1 MSLIG
6 TGQVGFMFQVG
17 FVYFSVLVLIISSI
31 YLLSAAVYFLYD
43 LSPITVT
50 IKEERRS
57 FLHFI
62 TRLCAVLGGTFALTG
77 LSQPLIMLHFYV
89 MLS

>member
-1 MSLIG
+1 M
-6 TGQVGFMFQVG
+6 
-17 FVYFSVLVLIISSI
+17 Y
-31 YLLSAAVYFLYD
+31 AAVYFLYD

-62 TRLCAVLGGTFALTG
+62 TRLCAVLGGTFAVTG
-77 LSQPLIMLHFYV
+77 IFSLITEYAPYV
-89 MLS
+89 LIFHIFLETPENMK